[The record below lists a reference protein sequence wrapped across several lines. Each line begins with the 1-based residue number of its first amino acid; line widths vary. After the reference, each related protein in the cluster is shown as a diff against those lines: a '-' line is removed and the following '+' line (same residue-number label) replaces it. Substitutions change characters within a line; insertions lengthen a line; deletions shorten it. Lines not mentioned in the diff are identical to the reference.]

1 MNTKIYDYD
10 EYYNQ
15 LDDYSKNQWDQ
26 LHAALSD
33 FEGEN
38 DMYNFPYLDTVG
50 LVTDCKGRNVDDEN
64 TFYAQP
70 YFNINTNQPATL
82 AEKILYRNDLKRLP
96 FGQSYSAKWYEN
108 KTPLRLPAGY
118 CDNSYKTD
126 IAKFYNQLQGSTPNY
141 GKMPLPT
148 QLSMLE
154 THYNTGSLNDE
165 NSWPRLYKF
174 SRAMDQQQICKN
186 IHRKLYDDNNNFISN
201 MPKRNDWAYKKCM
214 EVPFN

>member
-33 FEGEN
+33 FEGQS
-38 DMYNFPYLDTVG
+38 YNFPYLDTAG
-50 LVTDCKGRNVDDEN
+50 LITDCKARNVDDKD

-82 AEKILYRNDLKRLP
+82 AEKILYRNDLKKS
-96 FGQSYSAKWYEN
+96 FADGVHVASWY
-108 KTPLRLPAGY
+108 KKLTPLRLPAGY
-118 CDNSYKTD
+118 CDNAYKTD
-126 IAKFYNQLQGSTPNY
+126 IAKFYNQLQGSIPNY

-154 THYNTGSLNDE
+154 THYNTGSLNNE
-165 NSWPRLYKF
+165 KRWPRLYNF
-174 SRAMDQQQICKN
+174 SRAMNQGEICKN
-186 IHRKLYDDNNNFISN
+186 IHRKPYDDNNNLISN
-201 MPKRNDWAYKKCM
+201 MPKRNDWAYRKCM

>member
-15 LDDYSKNQWDQ
+15 LDDYSKSQWDQ
-26 LHAALSD
+26 LNTAFSD
-33 FEGEN
+33 FEGHGY
-38 DMYNFPYLDTVG
+38 DYPYLDTAG
-50 LVTDCKGRNVDDEN
+50 LITDCKGRNVDDEN

-82 AEKILYRNDLKRLP
+82 AEKILYRNDLKNS
-96 FGQSYSAKWYEN
+96 FADGAHIASWYED

-118 CDNSYKTD
+118 CDNAYKTD
-126 IAKFYNQLQGSTPNY
+126 ITKFYNQLQGSIPNY

>member
-82 AEKILYRNDLKRLP
+82 AEKILYRNDLK
-96 FGQSYSAKWYEN
+96 
-108 KTPLRLPAGY
+108 
-118 CDNSYKTD
+118 
-126 IAKFYNQLQGSTPNY
+126 
-141 GKMPLPT
+141 
-148 QLSMLE
+148 
-154 THYNTGSLNDE
+154 
-165 NSWPRLYKF
+165 
-174 SRAMDQQQICKN
+174 
-186 IHRKLYDDNNNFISN
+186 
-201 MPKRNDWAYKKCM
+201 
-214 EVPFN
+214 